1 MTLLGQID
9 RGGGDDYDQHDVMDK
24 TRARTHNSCRNR
36 ALKRRS
42 RSTPKQEQGRTKI
55 FLEKAV
61 ARSFASPV
69 SEATCKHRTTGRKTM
84 RMRYFSSNTDS
95 FLVEAREQRE

>member
-1 MTLLGQID
+1 MTFLGQID

-55 FLEKAV
+55 FFGKGSGEKLCLAGLRGNLQ
-61 ARSFASPV
+61 APHDW
-69 SEATCKHRTTGRKTM
+69 T
-84 RMRYFSSNTDS
+84 
-95 FLVEAREQRE
+95 